1 MENKNRLIQDN
12 FYELMKVSEENR
24 EIVMTYFNNW
34 TEDSP
39 AYFDDN
45 DTLQEKIEKTFTK
58 WFDEHHNMEN
68 YTAEDVIKTLYY
80 SFQEIASYLE
90 YSVWAIVSYYNGVY
104 DEELFKELIENYL
117 EEKE

>member
-34 TEDSP
+34 TEGSP

-45 DTLQEKIEKTFTK
+45 DTLQEKIEKTFIK

-68 YTAEDVIKTLYY
+68 YTAEDVIKTLYD

-117 EEKE
+117 AD